1 MTLLHCYVRTIGVI
15 VMGAC
20 NRVLLV
26 VGGTIGGDNNMV
38 GFVLLMVDGLTI
50 DWTEGCFGGFKLNST
65 PRFGGK
71 GNSSGK
77 LLAGNTICCGG
88 KRIVVSFYVGFQFN
102 VEGSEREKAKRKRVD
117 ISSSTNQRCTYSRG
131 GISTVRTH
139 LKSTQQI
146 LHTTSAPLASSS
158 ITS

>member
-1 MTLLHCYVRTIGVI
+1 MI

-71 GNSSGK
+71 GEFQRE
-77 LLAGNTICCGG
+77 AFGG
-88 KRIVVSFYVGFQFN
+88 KHN
-102 VEGSEREKAKRKRVD
+102 LLWREE
-117 ISSSTNQRCTYSRG
+117 
-131 GISTVRTH
+131 
-139 LKSTQQI
+139 
-146 LHTTSAPLASSS
+146 
-158 ITS
+158 